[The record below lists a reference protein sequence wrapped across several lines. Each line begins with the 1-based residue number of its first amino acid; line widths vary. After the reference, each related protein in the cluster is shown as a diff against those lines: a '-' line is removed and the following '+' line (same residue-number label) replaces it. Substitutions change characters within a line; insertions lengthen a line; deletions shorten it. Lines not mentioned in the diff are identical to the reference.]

1 MQIINEEIA
10 QFFLDNQNK
19 AFPKPVAKNIEEA
32 LDFLEDCMAQVFDNV
47 KELRKYWDEE
57 GVDVEEMS
65 DDELLELYEV
75 FRLPDGRILLVEA

>member
-65 DDELLELYEV
+65 DDELLESYEV

>member
-75 FRLPDGRILLVEA
+75 FRLPDGKILLVEA

>member
-65 DDELLELYEV
+65 DDELLESYEV
-75 FRLPDGRILLVEA
+75 FRLPDGKILLVEA